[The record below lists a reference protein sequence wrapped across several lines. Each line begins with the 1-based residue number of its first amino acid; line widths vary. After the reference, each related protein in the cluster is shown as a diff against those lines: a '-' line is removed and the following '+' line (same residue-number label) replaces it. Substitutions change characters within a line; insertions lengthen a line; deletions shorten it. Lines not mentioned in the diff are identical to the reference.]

1 MSNLF
6 YDIFVCSCI
15 EKNKNKNKYN
25 NISDSDS
32 ESDSESELEFKYNF
46 YKSYDKK
53 IFNKNDI
60 KFYESHV

>member
-25 NISDSDS
+25 NISDS
-32 ESDSESELEFKYNF
+32 ESESESEFKYNF

>member
-15 EKNKNKNKYN
+15 EKNKNKNKNKYN
-25 NISDSDS
+25 NISDS
-32 ESDSESELEFKYNF
+32 ESDSESEFKYNF